1 MANNNRHSKPT
12 TLGYFIKRLTGSG
25 YKVEKLFG
33 GYTLTDPR
41 AWTVLIDPGCASII
55 CTCYINR
62 DDIGDNYFEFYDG
75 GQFLPPNMKI
85 KTQSVE
91 VLIDNLVKYGIN
103 NKNPVPKYYNP
114 RSNDRNNYHNRNTES
129 PNNTKSE

>member
-1 MANNNRHSKPT
+1 MTNNRHSKPT

-25 YKVEKLFG
+25 YRVEKLFG

-41 AWTVLIDPGCASII
+41 AWTIVIDPGCASIL

-103 NKNPVPKYYNP
+103 NKNPVPKYYNS
-114 RSNDRNNYHNRNTES
+114 RSNDRSNSRNSNTDS
-129 PNNTKSE
+129 ANNTKSE